1 MRAQTPW
8 LEKRTHTR
16 KKKKKEMKVDE
27 EGGGGQKKIEHSE
40 R

>member
-8 LEKRTHTR
+8 LEKRTHTHE
-16 KKKKKEMKVDE
+16 KKEKKELKVDE
-27 EGGGGQKKIEHSE
+27 EG

>member
-16 KKKKKEMKVDE
+16 KKKKEMKVDE
-27 EGGGGQKKIEHSE
+27 EGRGQKKIEHSE

>member
-8 LEKRTHTR
+8 LEKRTHTK
-16 KKKKKEMKVDE
+16 KKKKKELKVDE
-27 EGGGGQKKIEHSE
+27 EGRGQKKIENSE